1 MKKAQAAMEFMM
13 TYGWT
18 ILVIILA
25 GGALVYFDVLNP
37 GKFLPDTCNLEGF
50 LCTDFKVDSNDA
62 ELYLTN
68 NVGDDINITEI
79 SLGTATNDT
88 GMIMQ
93 LGASQ
98 RIVIDVED
106 LVLIAGSRFK
116 ETLKIEYTTTT
127 SGISHTNVGE
137 IATTIEAS

>member
-50 LCTDFKVDSNDA
+50 LCTDFQVTANQA
-62 ELYLTN
+62 VLYLTN
-68 NVGDDINITEI
+68 NIGDDITVDELTIGTITNETDI
-79 SLGTATNDT
+79 PLQLGKSYKFPLDGSFGTAGDRYKAT
-88 GMIMQ
+88 I
-93 LGASQ
+93 
-98 RIVIDVED
+98 
-106 LVLIAGSRFK
+106 
-116 ETLKIEYTTTT
+116 KIKYSTTT